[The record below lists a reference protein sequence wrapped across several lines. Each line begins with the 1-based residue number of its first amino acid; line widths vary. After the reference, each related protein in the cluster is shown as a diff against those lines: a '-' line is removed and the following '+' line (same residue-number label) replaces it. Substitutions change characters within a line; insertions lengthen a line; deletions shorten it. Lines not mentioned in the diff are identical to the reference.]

1 MSIILEKTLAIKKTN
16 DLLDALDLSLT
27 QVSHAL
33 IR

>member
-16 DLLDALDLSLT
+16 DLLDALDFRLT